1 LTFAVILKRNIVYA
15 LLSLLLVLSQQL
27 GIVHAVSHLS
37 DGRHASQQVQQLQ
50 QQERA
55 DSSVSKNLALDQ
67 SCEQCLA
74 FAQIASAVGTPFYS
88 FPAAS
93 HAAPVASLAD
103 TPLAC
108 QRTVCVF
115 QSRAPPQHA

>member
-1 LTFAVILKRNIVYA
+1 MILKRNIVYA

-37 DGRHASQQVQQLQ
+37 DGRHAVQGQQIQQI
-50 QQERA
+50 QERG
-55 DSSVSKNLALDQ
+55 DSAVSKILALDQ

-74 FAQIASAVGTPFYS
+74 FAQVASAVGTPFYS
-88 FPAAS
+88 FPAGS
-93 HAAPVASLAD
+93 HAAPVATLAD

>member
-1 LTFAVILKRNIVYA
+1 MLLKRNIVHA
-15 LLSLLLVLSQQL
+15 LLSLLLVLSQQM

-37 DGRHASQQVQQLQ
+37 DVRHGTRQLQ
-50 QQERA
+50 ESER
-55 DSSVSKNLALDQ
+55 SVSKNLALDQ

-74 FAQIASAVGTPFYS
+74 FAQIASALDTPFYT

-93 HAAPVASLAD
+93 HSAPVAAVAG
-103 TPLAC
+103 TPVAC